1 MDGFNQALKIHAY
14 AEFERV
20 SGLTEEQNSELQE

>member
-1 MDGFNQALKIHAY
+1 MEQFNAALRIHAY

-20 SGLTEEQNSELQE
+20 SSLTED